1 MSGLPPGLDPCWPAK
16 SSPILGATHGW
27 HTSAQCLARQV
38 DTLRLA
44 IQDDNSDTVN
54 VVISD
59 LMLPGMTGMEFMRR
73 ARERDPDF
81 PILVITGA
89 PGVESAIQSI
99 EAGVF
104 RYARALALARRA
116 AGRAPSRSRIAC

>member
-1 MSGLPPGLDPCWPAK
+1 MQERTTCVLILDDDQELLDLYSRYLARAGYRC
-16 SSPILGATHGW
+16 I
-27 HTSAQCLARQV
+27 SAQTGEVALERLKSDAV
-38 DTLRLA
+38 D
-44 IQDDNSDTVN
+44 

-59 LMLPGMTGMEFMRR
+59 LTLPGMTGMEFMRR